1 VGGLAIPT
9 AHKRNAK
16 GVTQYCQT
24 NSVEMDRRKLKGQ
37 PDLPLE
43 EKASM
48 NDGKHN
54 GKTKAKKNAENPERS
69 LRKSGR
75 EVKQQ
80 ICSFATAIFEL
91 RYSEVDDQSSLP
103 NVIARERRNNS
114 LR

>member
-1 VGGLAIPT
+1 
-9 AHKRNAK
+9 
-16 GVTQYCQT
+16 
-24 NSVEMDRRKLKGQ
+24 LKGQ

-43 EKASM
+43 EKAFM

-54 GKTKAKKNAENPERS
+54 GKTKAKMTAEKPERS
-69 LRKSGR
+69 VRKPGR

-80 ICSFATAIFEL
+80 ICSFARAFFEF
-91 RYSEVDDQSSLP
+91 RYSEVNDQSSLS